1 MERGRI
7 LDILEILLAVVSL
20 LLILFLF
27 RHRLRPEKRRQD
39 RPSAPKEK
47 QYHCVSIVLAP
58 NACQAIRALEGKR
71 FLSKEAP
78 RLPLAECDCSQCDC
92 KYQHHEDRRV
102 PFSDRR
108 LDYGMSRDLYGVF
121 GETNRRTHPKGRRYS
136 DLAKPQIT
144 EKSPRTS
151 ISETLPD

>member
-1 MERGRI
+1 M
-7 LDILEILLAVVSL
+7 DILEILLAVVSL

-27 RHRLRPEKRRQD
+27 RHRLRPGKRRQAK
-39 RPSAPKEK
+39 PVTLQEK

-71 FLSKEAP
+71 FLSREAP
-78 RLPLAECDCSQCDC
+78 RLPLPECDCSQCAC
-92 KYQHHEDRRV
+92 KYHHHEDRRV

-108 LDYGMSRDLYGVF
+108 LDYGMSRDLYGIF

-136 DLAKPQIT
+136 DLAKPQIA